1 VAFCHALQ
9 AGAALQPTDERL
21 PPSPGIYLEVELDR
35 GKAADAIDLKSA
47 GIRSGA
53 AKIDDAYRR
62 TISLFVPEHAR
73 PAIENIINE
82 YLNGEL
88 TETGQPKNKTRVE
101 AIEAIRA
108 AHIGT
113 RWTDQRPIPT
123 DTQTPMW
130 WSLWCYRDPEAQ
142 IQETCTRL
150 GVRVADRNKWMFFPE
165 VVVIPVLTNRAT
177 VELMMFATDAIAEL
191 RFANDTPTFFI
202 DDFQGE
208 QHEWVDGL
216 AERIVWPGNE
226 APAVCILDTGINRGH
241 ALIEPALT
249 PEDMHALNQEDW
261 GVDDHDPGGTA
272 RRWLAL
278 PCTGTLRLH

>member
-1 VAFCHALQ
+1 MASRFNLPHIDITARSSTHRYLGDSGFGRGTPRVRAEHGRRMQAELRVALQ

-130 WSLWCYRDPEAQ
+130 WSLWCYRDREAQ
-142 IQETCTRL
+142 IQETCTR
-150 GVRVADRNKWMFFPE
+150 
-165 VVVIPVLTNRAT
+165 
-177 VELMMFATDAIAEL
+177 
-191 RFANDTPTFFI
+191 
-202 DDFQGE
+202 
-208 QHEWVDGL
+208 
-216 AERIVWPGNE
+216 
-226 APAVCILDTGINRGH
+226 
-241 ALIEPALT
+241 
-249 PEDMHALNQEDW
+249 
-261 GVDDHDPGGTA
+261 
-272 RRWLAL
+272 
-278 PCTGTLRLH
+278 